1 MPSSACQFFHF
12 GSGSRGYYDDVEFL
26 SQCIADLNLVRKPDL
41 CIVDATEVVATN
53 GPFGPGRLIKP
64 QKVFAGVDRIAV
76 DVYGANLLGR
86 KGEEIRTTQMAHEH
100 GLGEIHLQRLRIQ
113 EVTL

>member
-1 MPSSACQFFHF
+1 
-12 GSGSRGYYDDVEFL
+12 
-26 SQCIADLNLVRKPDL
+26 
-41 CIVDATEVVATN
+41 
-53 GPFGPGRLIKP
+53 
-64 QKVFAGVDRIAV
+64 
-76 DVYGANLLGR
+76 VYGANLLGR